1 MIDGV
6 DRPRSDAEMLAP
18 DSADLDRQL
27 ERSGIR
33 TQAIFN
39 RTFERLSELEAIL
52 LGLVD
57 VLASRGLVDEGELS
71 PAVQRIE
78 EAIAA
83 RAEPRDHAVAIRPE
97 SSRPSRSE
105 PIVDCAARLP
115 VCKAVCCRLS
125 VTLSAAEIESGG
137 LRWDLGRPY
146 QLRRE
151 ADGQCTH
158 LTRDTGGCGV
168 YADRPRPCRQYT
180 CATDSRIWSNFEK
193 VELNH
198 EWLDSHL
205 RPDEPQLIEVQRLAR
220 PSAGLTR
227 RSAGHPPAP
236 FSADAAPATAHRR
249 SRSDAQS
256 RGGACRESRP
266 RVEPGPGWPATTA
279 PGTG

>member
-1 MIDGV
+1 MIDGS
-6 DRPRSDAEMLAP
+6 DRPRPDVDMLASDP
-18 DSADLDRQL
+18 SDLERQL

-57 VLASRGLVDEGELS
+57 VLARRGLVDEDELS
-71 PAVQRIE
+71 PAAQRIE

-83 RAEPRDHAVAIRPE
+83 RPGPQDHAVALRPE
-97 SSRPSRSE
+97 RSQANRPDTL
-105 PIVDCAARLP
+105 VDCGARMH
-115 VCKAVCCRLS
+115 VCKAVCCKLS
-125 VTLSAAEIESGG
+125 VTLSPAEIESGK

-158 LTRDTGGCGV
+158 LTRETGGCGV

-180 CATDSRIWSNFEK
+180 CATDSRIWSDFEK
-193 VELNH
+193 MELNH

-205 RPDEPQLIEVQRLAR
+205 RPDEPQVIELQPLAR
-220 PSAGLTR
+220 PS
-227 RSAGHPPAP
+227 
-236 FSADAAPATAHRR
+236 
-249 SRSDAQS
+249 
-256 RGGACRESRP
+256 
-266 RVEPGPGWPATTA
+266 
-279 PGTG
+279 TG